1 MLIKEFRVILPLNV
15 EEYQVGQLYS
25 VAEASKHETGGG
37 EGIEV
42 RKNEPYTGVPLLNG
56 RFNNGQYTHKIYHLQ
71 SKVPWWVKKLAP
83 SGALELHEEAWNAY
97 PYCKTVITNPD
108 YMKANFELRIETLHL
123 PDRGE
128 TQNAHELPPDML
140 KHREVVIIDI
150 ANDPVGTGDYKADL
164 DPQKFKSQKTE
175 RGPLLG
181 NWRENCQPVMTAYK
195 LVVVEFKWW
204 GLQSRVESFI
214 QKQER
219 RIFHLFHQKVFCW
232 IDHWHGMTMDDI
244 RQLEDSTREELDH
257 QRKHDPVRG
266 SRVDDAHH

>member
-1 MLIKEFRVILPLNV
+1 MPLTV

-42 RKNEPYTGVPLLNG
+42 LKNEPYTGNPLLNG
-56 RFNNGQYTHKIYHLQ
+56 RFNNGQFTHKIYHLQ

-83 SGALELHEEAWNAY
+83 TGALELHEEAWNAY

-108 YMKANFELRIETLHL
+108 YMKNKFELRIETLHL

-128 TQNAHELPPDML
+128 TENAHELPPHL
-140 KHREVVIIDI
+140 LALREISVIDI
-150 ANDPVGTGDYKADL
+150 ANDPLSHSDYKADL
-164 DPQKFKSQKTE
+164 DPRIFKSKKTE

-181 NWRENCQPVMTAYK
+181 DWRQTCHPFMTAYK
-195 LVVVEFKWW
+195 LVVIEFKWW
-204 GLQSRVESFI
+204 GLQGQVENFI

-219 RIFHLFHQKVFCW
+219 RIFQLFHRQVFCW
-232 IDHWHGMTMDDI
+232 IDQWHGLTMEDI
-244 RQLEDSTREELDH
+244 RRLEDKTKEELDR
-257 QRKHDPVRG
+257 QRLHEPIRG
-266 SRVDDAHH
+266 SKVDD